1 MSPDDPLVRVYLES
15 SMVARVATR
24 TPKGR
29 PAMTPLWFLAHGGR
43 MYLGTSRTSVVVR
56 NATANPDVEVLLDL
70 PGPVSAS
77 SHVLRL
83 RGRATVREGIPS
95 LPVLFGLVRKYYLA
109 GWRSELA
116 HARLWRLR
124 TAYYAQADGAV
135 LEIEPLD
142 AELLRQ
148 P

>member
-1 MSPDDPLVRVYLES
+1 MRPDDPLVRTYLES

-29 PAMTPLWFLAHGGR
+29 PAMTPLWFLARGGR
-43 MYLGTSRTSVVVR
+43 LHLGTSQASVVAR
-56 NATANPDVEVLLDL
+56 NARANPDVVVLLDL
-70 PGPVSAS
+70 PGPARS
-77 SHVLRL
+77 SEHVLRL
-83 RGRATVREGIPS
+83 RGRATVRDGTPS
-95 LPVLFGLVRKYYLA
+95 LPVLLGLARKYYLA

-116 HARLWRLR
+116 HARQWRLR
-124 TAYYAQADGAV
+124 NGYYAQADGAV